1 MKKTILMTVVVF
13 FVLSGMS
20 LARDPRPPKDRMSLP
35 PMKWWNIPQVAE
47 KLSLTKEEKQKLD
60 TLYYDQRSRMIDLRS
75 QAAKNR
81 LELEKL
87 FNTEPFDSVACL
99 NSFKKSQEAR
109 NTIGLE
115 RFRFLLKVREML
127 GNERFQTL
135 KGEFKQFREKK
146 KLGKRRAPRMDRP
159 RT

>member
-1 MKKTILMTVVVF
+1 MKKVILITVVLL
-13 FVLSGMS
+13 FVLSGMG
-20 LARDPRPPKDRMSLP
+20 LARVPQAGKDRMALP
-35 PMKWWNIPQVAE
+35 PVKWWTIPQVAE

-60 TLYYDQRSRMIDLRS
+60 TLYYDQRGRMIDLRS
-75 QAAKNR
+75 QAAKDR

-87 FNTEPFDSVACL
+87 FNTEPFDSGACL

-115 RFRFLLKVREML
+115 RFKFLIKVREIL
-127 GNERFQTL
+127 GNDRFQTL
-135 KGEFKQFREKK
+135 KGEFKQLKK
-146 KLGKRRAPRMDRP
+146 NRKIGKRRSPRTGRP

>member
-1 MKKTILMTVVVF
+1 MKKTIVMTVVFF
-13 FVLSGMS
+13 FVLTGMG
-20 LARDPRPPKDRMSLP
+20 LARAPKAGKDRMALP
-35 PMKWWNIPQVAE
+35 PMKWWNIPQMAE
-47 KLSLTKEEKQKLD
+47 KLSLTKEEKEKLD
-60 TLYYDQRSRMIDLRS
+60 ALYYDQRSRMIDLRS

-81 LELEKL
+81 LELEQL
-87 FNTEPFDSVACL
+87 FDREPFDSAACL

-135 KGEFKQFREKK
+135 RGEFKQFREKR
-146 KLGKRRAPRMDRP
+146 KLGKRRTPGRERP
-159 RT
+159 RG